1 MGAGLEDGFFF
12 FFNKKE
18 AQEGFGG
25 GLATSASYLG
35 VDYMHMFSW

>member
-25 GLATSASYLG
+25 VWQLLLLI
-35 VDYMHMFSW
+35 